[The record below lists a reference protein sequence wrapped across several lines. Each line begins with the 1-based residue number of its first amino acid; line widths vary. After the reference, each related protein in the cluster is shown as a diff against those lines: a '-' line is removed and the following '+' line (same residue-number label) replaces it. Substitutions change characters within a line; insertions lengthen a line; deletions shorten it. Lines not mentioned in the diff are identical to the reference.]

1 MSSTAKSD
9 AEKAAMRK
17 ERNAICQACPY
28 ATAGK
33 TRKYICGKCGCVIAA
48 KVMLP
53 GASCPAGK
61 W

>member
-1 MSSTAKSD
+1 MAKD
-9 AEKAAMRK
+9 WAEKKQARM
-17 ERNAICQACPY
+17 AICQACPY
-28 ATAGK
+28 ATAGN

-53 GASCPAGK
+53 GARCPEGK